1 MRLAN
6 ARAGPDHI
14 ETTYLKGRYV
24 MMTAQRDPSA
34 SAPGQNVRFRVLVAD
49 PVAAEGVAHLRGFAD
64 VDERHGLTPEALL
77 DLIGRYDALVVRSE
91 TKVTAPLIEAGT
103 RLRIIGRAGVGV
115 DNIDVE
121 AATRRGIVVV
131 NSPHGNIGAAAEHT
145 IALLLALARH
155 IPAANASLRA
165 GKWERA
171 KFVGTEL
178 RGKTLGIVGLGKVGA
193 EVARRAGE
201 GGLGMRLVAADPYA
215 SPETA
220 RKLNVELVTLEELLP
235 QADFL
240 TVHTALTS
248 GTRGLIGRAE
258 LARMKPVARIINCA
272 RGGIVDEA
280 ALLAALEAG
289 ALAGAALDVLS
300 KEPPADDATLR
311 ALIEHPR
318 VIVTPHLGA
327 STEEAQVSVALD
339 VAEQI
344 GEVLRG
350 GTARAAVNAPLIL
363 PETLSQLQLW
373 MALVEKLGRLYT
385 QLHPGPL
392 HRAEL
397 AVHGEIAQYDTRPLS
412 AALVKGLL
420 EPVSEA
426 HVNLVNAPVLARE
439 WGLEL
444 SESRSTAHEPY
455 ANLLTLR
462 VHPDGAG
469 APVNEL
475 SATIT
480 WGEERVVRV
489 DRYATDFAPRGYLL
503 FCRNLDRPGMIGRV
517 GMILGEAGVNI
528 SHMDVG
534 PVAPPGAGKGRA
546 SGGEALMVL
555 LLDDLVPPDALER
568 IRATDGIFGVTSV
581 VLSADRSTQAS
592 HS

>member
-1 MRLAN
+1 MTTAQPAPLVDTA
-6 ARAGPDHI
+6 P
-14 ETTYLKGRYV
+14 ETGRY
-24 MMTAQRDPSA
+24 
-34 SAPGQNVRFRVLVAD
+34 RVLVAD
-49 PVAAEGVAHLRGFAD
+49 PIAAEGVAYLRGFAE
-64 VDERHGLTPEALL
+64 VDERHGLKPDALL
-77 DLIGRYDALVVRSE
+77 ELIARYDALVVRSE
-91 TKVTAPLIEAGT
+91 TKVSAPLIAAGT

-131 NSPHGNIGAAAEHT
+131 NSPLGNIGAAAEHT

-155 IPAANASLRA
+155 IPAANAALRA
-165 GKWERA
+165 GAWERS
-171 KFVGTEL
+171 KFVGTEV
-178 RGKTLGIVGLGKVGA
+178 RGKTLGIVGLGKVGS

-215 SPETA
+215 APETA
-220 RKLNVELVTLEELLP
+220 RKLNVEPVALEELLP

-240 TVHTALTS
+240 TVHTALTG
-248 GTRGLIGRAE
+248 GTRGLIGRDE
-258 LARMKPVARIINCA
+258 LARMKPTARIINCA
-272 RGGIVDEA
+272 RGGIVEEA

-300 KEPPADDATLR
+300 REPPGDEPTLR
-311 ALIEHPR
+311 ALIAHPR

-363 PETLSQLQLW
+363 PETLRQLQPW

-385 QLHPGPL
+385 QLHPGAL
-392 HRAEL
+392 SRAEL
-397 AVHGEIAQYDTRPLS
+397 AIQGEIAQYDTRPLA

-420 EPVSEA
+420 ESVSEA

-444 SESRSTAHEPY
+444 TESRSTTHEQY
-455 ANLLTLR
+455 ANLVTLR
-462 VHPDGAG
+462 VHPDGPAT
-469 APVNEL
+469 PVSEL
-475 SATIT
+475 AATIT
-480 WGEERVVRV
+480 WGDERVVRV
-489 DRYATDFAPRGYLL
+489 DRYVTDFAPRGHLL

-517 GMILGEAGVNI
+517 GTILGEAGVNI

-534 PVAPPGAGKGRA
+534 PVAPPGAGKSRG

-555 LLDDLVPPDALER
+555 LLDDAVPEQALER
-568 IRATDGIFGVTSV
+568 IRATEGIFGVASV
-581 VLSADRSTQAS
+581 VL
-592 HS
+592 